1 MESRSATG
9 VVYQDTT
16 NIVYLLTSCQL
27 VDYICRVLC
36 KMPVMNKLRS
46 VLVAKGIEN
55 ANQLRVATR
64 KADSQNR
71 GIGQATALSAWNDPF
86 WLPNASTLQ
95 LICRAFKIQPG
106 DFLFY
111 LNDDAAEVDKVVEME
126 GMANGN

>member
-1 MESRSATG
+1 M
-9 VVYQDTT
+9 

-27 VDYICRVLC
+27 VDYIRCVLC
-36 KMPVMNKLRS
+36 TMPVMNKLRS

-55 ANQLRVATR
+55 ANQLRVATK
-64 KADSQNR
+64 KADSQKK

-95 LICRAFKIQPG
+95 LICRAFNIQPG

-111 LNDDAAEVDKVVEME
+111 LEDDAAEVDEVVEMKE
-126 GMANGN
+126 TLNGR